1 MSEFLCIQEFISH
14 FLVEFVNSL
23 VKSLN
28 LLGFIGYCFL
38 ELYIFVF
45 ELILLF
51 VPGLL
56 LRQEELVVVAEV
68 VHALETVLLDHLLF
82 FSDALELF
90 FGGLE
95 FATEL
100 GQDS

>member
-1 MSEFLCIQEFISH
+1 MSEFLCVQEFISH
-14 FLVEFVNSL
+14 FLVELINGL

-28 LLGFIGYCFL
+28 LLGFISYDFL
-38 ELYIFVF
+38 ELNIFVL
-45 ELILLF
+45 ELIFLF

-56 LRQEELVVVAEV
+56 LCQEELIVVAEV

-82 FSDALELF
+82 LSDALKLF

-100 GQDS
+100 G